1 VIAQRWY
8 WFGLVGSVTL
18 LAVAYFYFQL
28 QQGLDPCPLCMFQRA
43 CLVGVASVSLIGL
56 LLRPKKLGSK
66 LLAFAITMFSLLGL
80 GIAGRQVWLQYLP
93 ADKVP
98 ECGPGL
104 EFMMDAFPVMEMLKS
119 VFQGSGECAE
129 VKWTFLSFSMAEWM
143 VAIFII
149 MSVISIRLLFAKERN
164 YFSGVL
170 GR

>member
-1 VIAQRWY
+1 MIAQRWY
-8 WFGLVGSVTL
+8 WLGLIGSASL

-28 QQGLDPCPLCMFQRA
+28 QLGLDPCPLCMFQRA
-43 CLVGVASVSLIGL
+43 CLVGVGIVSLLGL
-56 LLRPKKLGSK
+56 LIKPKKVGSK
-66 LLAFAITMFSLLGL
+66 FLAFLISLFSLLGL
-80 GIAGRQVWLQYLP
+80 AIAGRQVWLQYLP

-104 EFMMDAFPVMEMLKS
+104 EFMMEAFPVMEMLQS

-149 MSVISIRLLFAKERN
+149 MSIISVRLLFAKERN